1 MIKINER
8 GDVVVATGADT
19 YNLGDPEQYRA
30 FLLWLTDPDGA
41 VEIPA
46 SLFEIDQA
54 CPPAAVEKAERYSV
68 FLSEFAD
75 KREKAIAEA
84 SRAGADI
91 KSNKKAINK
100 LINSLNDVESI

>member
-1 MIKINER
+1 MIKINEC
-8 GDVVVATGADT
+8 GDVVVAAGTGT

-30 FLLWLTDPDGA
+30 FLLWLTDPDGS
-41 VEIPA
+41 VVIPA
-46 SLFEIDQA
+46 SLFEADPA
-54 CPPAAVEKAERYSV
+54 CPPAVAEKAERYSV

-75 KREKAIAEA
+75 KREKVIAEA

-91 KSNKKAINK
+91 KSNKKAINE